1 MPTTYTKNQNVRVKA
16 VVPEGP
22 VAALRMNEDGEFFY
36 LVQWTDADGDHGDM
50 RVNVPCDAQH
60 GHHRENRSDE
70 RRDAVNRDMADGR
83 RVVLDA
89 V

>member
-36 LVQWTDADGDHGDM
+36 LVQWTDADGKS
-50 RVNVPCDAQH
+50 Q
-60 GHHRENRSDE
+60 
-70 RRDAVNRDMADGR
+70 RRWFKEEDLEAV
-83 RVVLDA
+83 
-89 V
+89 